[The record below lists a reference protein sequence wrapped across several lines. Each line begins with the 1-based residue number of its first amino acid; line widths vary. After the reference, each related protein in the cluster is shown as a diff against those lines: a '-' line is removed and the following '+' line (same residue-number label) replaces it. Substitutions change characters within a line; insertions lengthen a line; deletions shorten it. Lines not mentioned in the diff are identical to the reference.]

1 MGLSQTKV
9 WEIIMSND
17 NFYEDFEEVDE
28 VDEIEDVIKFNRK
41 FGFIVGDFPQH
52 LTNEKLKER
61 IEFIF
66 EEFMEFVQGA
76 GFLLCE
82 TDTGIAFMKSSEPQN
97 MVEMADALI
106 DLVYIAKGT
115 AIMMG
120 LPWEELWSDVQRAN
134 MSKERGVGKRGHL
147 VDVIKPEGW
156 VGPRTLEILED
167 NAYVEEWDNDPEN
180 FVDDK
185 VYSAMLEA
193 SKDISNVVP
202 IK

>member
-9 WEIIMSND
+9 WEIIMAND
-17 NFYEDFEEVDE
+17 DFYEDFEEVN
-28 VDEIEDVIKFNRK
+28 EIEDITKFNQK

-185 VYSAMLEA
+185 VYSVMLEA

>member
-1 MGLSQTKV
+1 MA
-9 WEIIMSND
+9 ND
-17 NFYEDFEEVDE
+17 DFYEDFEEVN
-28 VDEIEDVIKFNRK
+28 EIEDITKFNQK

-185 VYSAMLEA
+185 VYSVMLEA

-202 IK
+202 IKQEKE

>member
-1 MGLSQTKV
+1 MA
-9 WEIIMSND
+9 ND
-17 NFYEDFEEVDE
+17 DFYEDFEEVN
-28 VDEIEDVIKFNRK
+28 EIEDITKFNQK

-185 VYSAMLEA
+185 VYSVMLEA